1 MGKTNKNN
9 RVSTKLLYLKKI
21 FKQNRTID
29 RHGRPV
35 GVTWSYLGETAEAGS
50 KSITLQEAVIWP
62 IGSLIVISTTGDKFS
77 PGQSETVHITSKS
90 SDNKT
95 LSLDQSLQYQHLN
108 EMRTVGSG
116 PNTVNMYIRSEV
128 GLLSRNV
135 LIRGHNDKSWSR
147 SLTAPAC
154 PCK

>member
-1 MGKTNKNN
+1 M
-9 RVSTKLLYLKKI
+9 
-21 FKQNRTID
+21 
-29 RHGRPV
+29 HGRPV
-35 GVTWSYLGETAEAGS
+35 GVTWTYLGVTAEAGS
-50 KSITLQEAVIWP
+50 NSITLKEQVIWP

-90 SDNKT
+90 SDNMT
-95 LSLDQSLQYQHLN
+95 LFLDKSLQFQHLN

-116 PNTVNMYIRSEV
+116 TNTVNLYIRSEV

-135 LIRGHNDKSWSR
+135 LIQGYNDNSWSR

-154 PCK
+154 PCNYSLT